1 MKAFLQTPDI
11 VHKFPDTLRIGPGN
25 IESLPDLQALLSL
38 GEDLAAEVVV
48 GKNEVEL
55 EVGLEP
61 VVHGKQLVVVGK
73 VQHEPSLFHILPDE
87 TGDDSGYML
96 H

>member
-25 IESLPDLQALLSL
+25 ESLPDLQALLL
-38 GEDLAAEVVV
+38 EDLAAEVVV
-48 GKNEVEL
+48 GKTRSNLKWVST
-55 EVGLEP
+55 GRP
-61 VVHGKQLVVVGK
+61 WQAAFVVGK
-73 VQHEPSLFHILPDE
+73 VHTSPLFHILPDE